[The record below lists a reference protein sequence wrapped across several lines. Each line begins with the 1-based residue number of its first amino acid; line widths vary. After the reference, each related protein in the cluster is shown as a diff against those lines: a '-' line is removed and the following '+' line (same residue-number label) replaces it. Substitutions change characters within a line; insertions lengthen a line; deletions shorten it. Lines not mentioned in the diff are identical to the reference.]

1 MVKFIC
7 NILFIVRCD
16 EFFGPL
22 LLWQAVPDS
31 DRRDIYEDVIF
42 SLSKREKEEAKVTK
56 RRNMKR
62 LAEVLDN
69 MTHVRHNTTW
79 AEAQMMLLENGAF
92 KNDVNLL
99 AMDKED
105 ALVVFEQHIRDMER
119 EEVEEKERERR
130 RTKRQQRKNRDQFL
144 ALLDSLHEEGK
155 LTSMSLWVE
164 LYPLLSADLR
174 FSAML
179 GQAGSTPLDLFK
191 FYVEDLKA
199 RFHDEK
205 RVIKEILK
213 EKRFEVR
220 PDTTFEQFATVV
232 CEDRKSATLDAG
244 NVKLTYNSLLE
255 KAETRE
261 RERLRDETRKMRKL
275 EHAFKQMLR
284 DALATVDHTKDWAD
298 VKSRVEATAECEALP
313 TDADRERA
321 YLEYQREMEES
332 CSHHHSRSSRKS
344 SKKSSRNKS
353 KKRSRS
359 TDNEDLGADS
369 ISSSESASGNEIAT
383 HALTPAASTA
393 ASTVSAKKKKS
404 KKSKHKR
411 RGSRSLTPP
420 PQDAGGTPLRARTV
434 SESRDSDS
442 AGGPK
447 KSTRSATPDSNAE
460 RGDLSETELEKQRAL
475 LLAQLKDPDYED

>member
-1 MVKFIC
+1 MSHNQLVFI
-7 NILFIVRCD
+7 NLFFYCLIFISRCD

-22 LLWQAVPDS
+22 PLWQAVPDS

-56 RRNMKR
+56 RKNMKR

-213 EKRFEVR
+213 EKRFDVR

-275 EHAFKQMLR
+275 EHAFKQILR
-284 DALATVDHTKDWAD
+284 DALATVDHTKDWVD
-298 VKSRVEATAECEALP
+298 VKGRVEATAECEALP
-313 TDADRERA
+313 TEADRERT

-344 SKKSSRNKS
+344 SKKSRNKS

-369 ISSSESASGNEIAT
+369 ISSSESASGNEIA
-383 HALTPAASTA
+383 AL
-393 ASTVSAKKKKS
+393 KKKKS

-411 RGSRSLTPP
+411 RNSRSLTPP
-420 PQDAGGTPLRARTV
+420 PLHVGGTPQHARAI

-442 AGGPK
+442 GGPK